1 MPNKSLKDL
10 LKSISSSESTIPSSK
25 LYIILLGLALGMKYL
40 HSHGIIH
47 RDMKPDN
54 ILLDDKL
61 YPHICDFGESY
72 ETDIEIPQTKMQDYK
87 GTPQYMAPEMF
98 TDDYY
103 TYKVDVYAFSLIAY
117 ELLTGKKTYEKIESA
132 RILSNFITKGN
143 RPDLSDISDLEYD
156 HFLKN
161 VGQENLLKDLYNIS
175 MLMKKKSTNILIYL
189 MKNSRTNTLMEIL
202 ISKRQPMKEIFNQCF
217 SMEFFCIKL
226 KMIYQCKT
234 YIQLIKDIFATITSS
249 SLVSTENDFLKRLLL
264 QLLNDF

>member
-1 MPNKSLKDL
+1 MSQKTRTYKLDKYDIIDKIGEGSYGFVYLVKDKQTGKEYAAKISKDPFDPKKNISFSYEKEVYLKLKNPAVLSLFEYSFSVFNHEKYPTLIIEYMPNKSLKDL
-10 LKSISSSESTIPSSK
+10 LKSIRSSESTIPSSK

-72 ETDIEIPQTKMQDYK
+72 ETDIEISQTKMQDYK

-117 ELLTGKKTYEKIESA
+117 ELLTGKKPYEKIEYSQRYINNLTMELIILNYIRTIIL
-132 RILSNFITKGN
+132 RICKFIPAY
-143 RPDLSDISDLEYD
+143 RL
-156 HFLKN
+156 
-161 VGQENLLKDLYNIS
+161 
-175 MLMKKKSTNILIYL
+175 KKK
-189 MKNSRTNTLMEIL
+189 K
-202 ISKRQPMKEIFNQCF
+202 
-217 SMEFFCIKL
+217 
-226 KMIYQCKT
+226 
-234 YIQLIKDIFATITSS
+234 
-249 SLVSTENDFLKRLLL
+249 
-264 QLLNDF
+264 